1 MLTGSPT
8 VAVRIYNYD
17 DATRLESSIADEDP
31 DADDGV
37 DSLRHFRDSYEHS
50 IVFFVLPSGEQQ
62 RDQLGRRESFVNAA
76 QQSLLSWGNKAED
89 ENEDA
94 GDDKKRRVTRTAIVS
109 DISQVIETIDSLVQ
123 SLTPE
128 KLEKRR
134 RYFAQ
139 IANQNFLPGTGTDQ
153 RPTKEVIA
161 NHVAK
166 TFNAWAERLD
176 MAEGDSAVVL
186 SMLGSLAN
194 VGTANVGTANA
205 SSLDEVPIRNT
216 SKELV
221 SHFFGGAN
229 ANNADTAPVEE
240 DNVDAYTNDDD
251 EFFDDVDDS
260 ELLQCPDPT
269 STHYHSQQ
277 QYTPFPPRNNFQNT
291 MNNQPEFT
299 PMIPTRLEEQPG
311 YTPLSQTPGTG
322 GYRQMNGYGD
332 TTNYHGATSGG
343 GFRQQHLSPPPG
355 IQGGNYHHDGI
366 TGDMQGYEN
375 APHHG
380 YGGYTQQF

>member
-31 DADDGV
+31 NADDGV
-37 DSLRHFRDSYEHS
+37 DSLRNFRDSYEHS

-62 RDQLGRRESFVNAA
+62 RDQLGQRESFVNAA

-89 ENEDA
+89 ENVDA
-94 GDDKKRRVTRTAIVS
+94 DKKRRVTRTAIVS
-109 DISQVIETIDSLVQ
+109 NVSQVIETIESLVQ
-123 SLTPE
+123 SLTLE

-134 RYFAQ
+134 KYFAQ

-153 RPTKEVIA
+153 QPTKEVIA

-194 VGTANVGTANA
+194 VGTANA
-205 SSLDEVPIRNT
+205 SSLDEVPIRNA

-229 ANNADTAPVEE
+229 ANNADASPVE
-240 DNVDAYTNDDD
+240 DDKVDAYANDDD

-311 YTPLSQTPGTG
+311 YTPLSQKG
-322 GYRQMNGYGD
+322 GYRQMNGYEDG
-332 TTNYHGATSGG
+332 TNYHGG

>member
-134 RYFAQ
+134 KYFAQ
-139 IANQNFLPGTGTDQ
+139 IANQNFLPGTGNEQ
-153 RPTKEVIA
+153 QPTKEVIA

-194 VGTANVGTANA
+194 VSTANA
-205 SSLDEVPIRNT
+205 SSLDEVPIRNA

-240 DNVDAYTNDDD
+240 DKMDAYTNDDD

-332 TTNYHGATSGG
+332 TTNYHGATG
-343 GFRQQHLSPPPG
+343 GFRQQHLSPPAG

-366 TGDMQGYEN
+366 TGGMQGYEN
-375 APHHG
+375 A